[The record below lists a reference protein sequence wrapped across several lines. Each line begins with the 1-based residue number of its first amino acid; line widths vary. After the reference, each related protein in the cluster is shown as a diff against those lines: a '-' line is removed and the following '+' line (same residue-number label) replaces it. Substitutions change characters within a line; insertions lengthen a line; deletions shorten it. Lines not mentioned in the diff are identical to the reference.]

1 MYPETIPQNPH
12 PYFTNEDD
20 FPKPLMIVNGFSFKD
35 TLVGMHAQEFTEI
48 NIVLG
53 GSGVHYIKNRR
64 LSAKTGDVF
73 FILPDY
79 THGYMGD
86 QDFEVYNVTI
96 HKRFIDK
103 YLTDLQALPAFS
115 ILFQAEPLLRT
126 SNAAPLHLTLSEQQL
141 SSLYFLLQEIK
152 QHSCPDTYTE
162 ALICNNLVVVLIA
175 RLCAHYVE
183 NVGNQDHKKQKGD
196 KAFLNALS
204 LIHENYRDNI
214 SVDDLAEVAHLSRSA
229 LVRRFHEVCNMS
241 PHKYLIKRRIEAAT
255 HYLENTDLP
264 LAEIAENAGFYDT
277 AHFTRIFKAATGVS
291 PVSYRKNV
299 HIHSKEVK

>member
-1 MYPETIPQNPH
+1 MYPEICPQNPH
-12 PYFTNEDD
+12 PYFTNEDE
-20 FPKPLMIVNGFSFKD
+20 FPLPHMIVNGFAVKD

-64 LSAKTGDVF
+64 LPAKAGDVF

-96 HKRFIDK
+96 HKRFIAK
-103 YLTDLQALPAFS
+103 YITDLQALPAFS

-126 SNAAPLHLTLSEQQL
+126 SNAAPLHLTLNEKQL
-141 SSLYFLLQEIK
+141 CSLNFLLQEIK
-152 QHSCPDTYTE
+152 PYSYPHTYSE
-162 ALICNNLVVVLIA
+162 ALICNNLVIVLIA
-175 RLCAHYVE
+175 RLCAYYVE
-183 NVGNQDHKKQKGD
+183 NVGNLDRRKQKGD
-196 KAFLNALS
+196 KAFLDALS
-204 LIHENYRDNI
+204 LIHESYRENI
-214 SVDDLAEVAHLSRSA
+214 TVDDLAEVAHLSRSA
-229 LVRRFHEVCNMS
+229 LVRRFHEVCGMS

-264 LAEIAENAGFYDT
+264 LAEIAENSGFYDT
-277 AHFTRIFKAATGVS
+277 AHFTRIFKAETGVS
-291 PVSYRKNV
+291 PVSYRKSMHNQGNDDR
-299 HIHSKEVK
+299 